1 MRWPLPALTSRFLWN
16 LYISRQE
23 LSLPVFLDDAEEITH
38 NLFLPRQEQ
47 ERLPGPFAFCMTE
60 IFDEGNR
67 PVGLVLVVMGIR
79 QHER

>member
-1 MRWPLPALTSRFLWN
+1 MAAASSDFPLLLWN

-23 LSLPVFLDDAEEITH
+23 LPLPVFLDDAEEITH

-60 IFDEGNR
+60 ILDEATA
-67 PVGLVLVVMGIR
+67 LSALSLS
-79 QHER
+79 